1 MDRLADVIVYPAAFL
16 DGADDGGKVIVG
28 KHHIGNVFGDIGAG
42 YAHTDADICAF
53 YGRCVVYAVAGH
65 CGDIACLAPRRN
77 NARFM
82 LGLNARID
90 AYILKFALKLL
101 IAHL

>member
-28 KHHIGNVFGDIGAG
+28 KHHIGNVFGNVGAG
-42 YAHTDADICAF
+42 YAHTDADIGAF
-53 YGRCVVYAVAGH
+53 YGRCVIYAVAGH
-65 CGDIACLAPRRN
+65 CSDIACLAPRGN
-77 NARFM
+77 YARFV
-82 LGLNARID
+82 LGLYARID
-90 AYILKFALKLL
+90 AYILKFALEFL